1 MLTSDKKRRRKGL
14 QHMGKT
20 ADLDIVT
27 VGHFVMDLI
36 NSPRITIPKVSL
48 GGPPTFVS
56 LAASKLGARVGVISK
71 VGGDF
76 QRKLAWLR
84 ENNVDV
90 SHVHVVEDALTTSF
104 ILTYTDGGRRLQMK
118 NKAPQIGLEDVPT
131 FLHAKAVHVAPV
143 AGELPTEI
151 IPKLKERTRVLSID
165 PQGFLREFDHAGRAR
180 LRRLEDASFL
190 QHCDVFK
197 SSLQEVKVLTGH
209 SKLAASVD
217 RIREWGVKTVLVTMG
232 KKGTLACFADE
243 FYHIP
248 ACTPKAVKDPT
259 GAGDAFMGGFLAE
272 YTRGR
277 EPVWCCCVG
286 SAASS
291 FVVEEVGSRRF
302 GGKTEVYERA
312 TEIYEKGVKPLS
324 QDAFA

>member
-1 MLTSDKKRRRKGL
+1 MEK
-14 QHMGKT
+14 
-20 ADLDIVT
+20 AAAFDIVT
-27 VGHFVMDLI
+27 VGHFVRDLI
-36 NSPRITIPKVSL
+36 NSPRIAQPMVSL

-76 QRKLAWLR
+76 QMKLTWLR

-104 ILTYTDGGRRLQMK
+104 ILTYADGGRKLQMRS
-118 NKAPQIGLEDVPT
+118 KAPQIGLEDVPT
-131 FLHAKAVHVAPV
+131 ALHAKAIHVAPV
-143 AGELPTEI
+143 AGELPAEM
-151 IPKLKERTRVLSID
+151 IPKLKEGTPVLSID

-180 LRRLEDASFL
+180 LRGLGDATFL

-197 SSLQEVKVLTGH
+197 SSLQEAKVLTGH
-209 SKLAASVD
+209 SKLAAAMD
-217 RIREWGVKTVLVTMG
+217 KIRKWGVKTILITMG
-232 KKGTLACFADE
+232 KKGTLAHFADE

-248 ACTPKAVKDPT
+248 ACTPKTVKDPT

-277 EPVWCCCVG
+277 EPTWCCCVG
-286 SAASS
+286 SAAAS

-302 GGKTEVYERA
+302 GEKTEVYKRA
-312 TEIYEKGVKPLS
+312 TEIYEKDIKPLS
-324 QDAFA
+324 QEAFA

>member
-1 MLTSDKKRRRKGL
+1 
-14 QHMGKT
+14 
-20 ADLDIVT
+20 
-27 VGHFVMDLI
+27 
-36 NSPRITIPKVSL
+36 L
-48 GGPPTFVS
+48 GGPAAFVS
-56 LAASKLGARVGVISK
+56 LAASKLGARVSVISK

-76 QRKLAWLR
+76 HRRLAWLQ

-118 NKAPQIGLEDVPT
+118 NKAPPIGLEDVPT
-131 FLHAKAVHVAPV
+131 SMRAKAIHVAPV

-151 IPKLKERTRVLSID
+151 IPKLKERTAILSID
-165 PQGFLREFDHAGRAR
+165 PQGFLREFDHEGRAR
-180 LRRLEDASFL
+180 LRGLEDTSFL

-197 SSLQEVKVLTGH
+197 SSLQEVKALTGH
-209 SKLAASVD
+209 SKLAASMD
-217 RIREWGVKTVLVTMG
+217 KIREWGLETVLVTMG
-232 KKGTLACFADE
+232 KRGTLACFADE
-243 FYHIP
+243 FYHVP
-248 ACTPKAVKDPT
+248 ACKPKVVRDPT

-277 EPVWCCCVG
+277 EPIWCCCVG
-286 SAASS
+286 SATAS

-312 TEIYEKGVKPLS
+312 TEIYEEDIKPLS
-324 QDAFA
+324 RDAFA

>member
-1 MLTSDKKRRRKGL
+1 ME
-14 QHMGKT
+14 KT
-20 ADLDIVT
+20 AAFDVVT
-27 VGHFVMDLI
+27 VGHFVMDI
-36 NSPRITIPKVSL
+36 IDSPRIPQPKVSL
-48 GGPPTFVS
+48 GGPPAFVS

-90 SHVHVVEDALTTSF
+90 SHVHVVEDAPTTSF

-118 NKAPQIGLEDVPT
+118 NRAPQIGLEDIPT
-131 FLHAKAVHVAPV
+131 ALHAKAIHVAPV

-151 IPKLKERTRVLSID
+151 IPKLKERTPVLSID
-165 PQGFLREFDHAGRAR
+165 PQGFLREFDHTGRAR
-180 LRRLEDASFL
+180 LRGLGDATFL

-197 SSLQEVKVLTGH
+197 SSLREAKVLTGH
-209 SKLAASVD
+209 SKLAASID
-217 RIREWGVKTVLVTMG
+217 KIREWGVETILVTMG
-232 KKGTLACFADE
+232 KKGTLARFADE

-248 ACTPKAVKDPT
+248 ACTPTAVKDPT

-286 SAASS
+286 SAAAS

-302 GGKTEVYERA
+302 GEKTEVYERA
-312 TEIYEKGVKPLS
+312 TEIYEKDVKPLS

>member
-1 MLTSDKKRRRKGL
+1 ME
-14 QHMGKT
+14 KT
-20 ADLDIVT
+20 AAFDIVT

-36 NSPRITIPKVSL
+36 NSPRITQPKVSL

-56 LAASKLGARVGVISK
+56 LAASKLGARVGIISK
-71 VGGDF
+71 VGRDF

-90 SHVHVVEDALTTSF
+90 SHVQVMEDALTTSF
-104 ILTYTDGGRRLQMK
+104 ILTYADGRRKLQLK
-118 NKAPQIGLEDVPT
+118 NKAPQIGVEDVPT
-131 FLHAKAVHVAPV
+131 ALHAKAIHVAPV

-151 IPKLKERTRVLSID
+151 IPKLKERTPVLSID

-180 LRRLEDASFL
+180 LRGPGDTTFL

-197 SSLQEVKVLTGH
+197 SSVQEAKVLTGR
-209 SKLAASVD
+209 SKLAAAMD
-217 RIREWGVKTVLVTMG
+217 KIRTWGVKTILVTMG
-232 KKGTLACFADE
+232 KKGTLARFADE

-259 GAGDAFMGGFLAE
+259 GAGDTFMGGFLAE

-277 EPVWCCCVG
+277 EPIWCCCVG

-302 GGKTEVYERA
+302 GEKAEVYERA
-312 TEIYEKGVKPLS
+312 TEIYEKDVKPLS